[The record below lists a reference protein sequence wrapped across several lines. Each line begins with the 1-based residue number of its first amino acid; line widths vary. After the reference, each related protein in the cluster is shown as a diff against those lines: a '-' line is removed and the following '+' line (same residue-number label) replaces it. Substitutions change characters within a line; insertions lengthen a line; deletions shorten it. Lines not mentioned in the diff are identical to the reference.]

1 MNNLL
6 MRASLF
12 AEFAHRKQSRE
23 YNPEPYIV
31 HPRRVA
37 AHAARL
43 GLSDQAIAAAFLHDV
58 LEDTK
63 TKEHELR
70 SSFGGE
76 VTDMV
81 VLLSDLQKPESGSR
95 AQRKGRYRQRLL
107 EYLETIYTT
116 RFANA
121 TNDHVYDE
129 VITLKALDVIDNAR
143 SLAGEAPEFW
153 RVVHKEMQEFMH
165 DFGDYMH
172 PKARKSFRKYL
183 ED

>member
-1 MNNLL
+1 MNDTL
-6 MRASLF
+6 MRAMLF

-43 GLSDQAIAAAFLHDV
+43 GLSDNAIAAAFLHDV

-70 SSFGGE
+70 SSFSTE
-76 VTDMV
+76 IVDMV
-81 VLLSDLQKPESGSR
+81 VALSDMQKPDEASR
-95 AQRKGRYRQRLL
+95 AVRKKRYHQKLIDYMRVKEKELL
-107 EYLETIYTT
+107 P
-116 RFANA
+116 AA
-121 TNDHVYDE
+121 HPDHYE
-129 VITLKALDVIDNAR
+129 VLTLKALDCIDNAR

-153 RVVHKEMQEFMH
+153 KVVRQEMAEFLH

-172 PKARKSFRKYL
+172 PKAKKSFRKYL